1 MADSSSTP
9 SSNKNKRPRDDSPP
23 PMLEEYKKLGISQH
37 IWEKCREGE
46 YGAENALI
54 EIYNKRIKM
63 FEERNKKDLEII
75 EEHQKKVDDRNKVIE
90 ETREKIVDVYRSI
103 EASKY
108 VS

>member
-23 PMLEEYKKLGISQH
+23 PMPEKYKKIGISQN
-37 IWEKCREGE
+37 IWEKCSKGQ
-46 YGAENALI
+46 YGVENALL
-54 EIYNKRIKM
+54 EIHNKRINM
-63 FEERNKKDLEII
+63 YEERNKKDLEVI
-75 EEHQKKVDDRNKVIE
+75 EEHQKKIEERNKKIE
-90 ETREKIVDVYRSI
+90 EEREKIVDVYRSI